1 MEESEL
7 DKLLENT
14 PCIEG
19 ELGHVFITQSW
30 LPSDPEATITLDVQ
44 GFFGTKTI
52 KASGLRKQSLY

>member
-14 PCIEG
+14 PYIEG

-30 LPSDPEATITLDVQ
+30 LPKDQNATITLDVQ

-52 KASGLRKQSLY
+52 KATGLRKQSLY